1 MSTNAP
7 TPYSNGGIPLPQVAD
22 VAADER
28 YTCVVRAVAGE
39 KSISKVADVFCK
51 CRLSKTLSVLVW
63 VELIYK
69 GYSLIESSWDVKDR

>member
-1 MSTNAP
+1 MSTNAS
-7 TPYSNGGIPLPQVAD
+7 TPYSNDGIRLLQVAD

-51 CRLSKTLSVLVW
+51 CHLSKTLSAAVMLLFW
-63 VELIYK
+63 YELN
-69 GYSLIESSWDVKDR
+69 